1 MNCRRPIAP
10 STPHCPWLRSGASG
24 MTVII
29 LGPIVWQARQVAR
42 GRHKSMLEVRKTARI
57 ELAEKST
64 DFHRLLLSHL

>member
-1 MNCRRPIAP
+1 
-10 STPHCPWLRSGASG
+10 